1 MIKKLHGYLINLSI
15 FKFILITS
23 IIPFFISYIASLVI
37 KNYVRQFPNDILKVN
52 NSLITNVSF
61 TINGIFIA
69 PLVETF
75 IFVIIISIFLYYS
88 YSQTIQIIAVIVAAI
103 CFGIPHFFNTNDM
116 IWGLYWAI
124 QAGIKGLILGYAFMV
139 YFFKSKRI
147 DVAGFVVFLIHS
159 INNLLGIIIS
169 LIF

>member
-1 MIKKLHGYLINLSI
+1 
-15 FKFILITS
+15 
-23 IIPFFISYIASLVI
+23 
-37 KNYVRQFPNDILKVN
+37 
-52 NSLITNVSF
+52 
-61 TINGIFIA
+61 
-69 PLVETF
+69 
-75 IFVIIISIFLYYS
+75 
-88 YSQTIQIIAVIVAAI
+88 
-103 CFGIPHFFNTNDM
+103 M